1 MKNIYKIAFAAM
13 AFALFF
19 ELFSQN
25 TYAAMPST
33 FRDQGFY
40 DCVYMNFIHEFPETV
55 ENGILTEQQLAK
67 MTKLTCGHES
77 ITDMTGLELMTSLTE
92 LSIYHITGG
101 NTSIDLSKNVN
112 LTELYLFNIGISSV
126 DLSKNVNLTE
136 VTIGG
141 DELTSIDLSKNVN
154 LTYLDLWWNSLES
167 IDLSKN
173 VNLTYLNLG
182 YCNQL
187 ASIDL
192 SNNVDLEY
200 LNLYDNQLTSIDLS
214 KNTKL
219 AYLDVSYN
227 QLTSI
232 DVSNSPELQ
241 IFIITGNPIENTD
254 LSKNLNLKQL
264 HSDDS
269 ILIETGITPQ
279 KDGDRIFYDFS
290 DVEFL
295 KIDNYDRQW
304 DGDQGGWGYGLEW
317 VYIDLYPAN
326 ICINSLSDDDFIIDL
341 GDSLD
346 DPEAEECKFV
356 FEYDKENRRLY
367 VNDFSSTGGFVVFYR
382 PQNMDIPSRS
392 VVIIDDDPD
401 SPVIDVPG
409 LITLGE
415 PIFRLELIAPEPDG
429 SSDDES
435 IDAPN
440 TGAFPENSDTGNI
453 TFPILWSFI
462 GAFAACL
469 ILYSNRKRDIVSLE
483 R

>member
-1 MKNIYKIAFAAM
+1 MKNIYKIGFAAI
-13 AFALFF
+13 AVALLFG
-19 ELFSQN
+19 LFSQN

-40 DCVYMNFIHEFPETV
+40 DCVYGNFRHEFSETV

-67 MTKLTCGHES
+67 MTKLTCGYES

-112 LTELYLFNIGISSV
+112 LTELYLFNIGISSI
-126 DLSKNVNLTE
+126 DLSKNVNLME
-136 VTIGG
+136 VTISG

-154 LTYLDLWWNSLES
+154 LTYLNLWWNSLE
-167 IDLSKN
+167 
-173 VNLTYLNLG
+173 
-182 YCNQL
+182 
-187 ASIDL
+187 
-192 SNNVDLEY
+192 
-200 LNLYDNQLTSIDLS
+200 SIDLS

-227 QLTSI
+227 RLTSI

-241 IFIITGNPIENTD
+241 TLIITGNPIENTD

-279 KDGDRIFYDFS
+279 KDGDKIFYDFS

-341 GDSLD
+341 GDSFD

-382 PQNMDIPSRS
+382 PQDMDIPSRS

-401 SPVIDVPG
+401 NPVIDVPG
-409 LITLGE
+409 LITPGE
-415 PIFRLELIAPEPDG
+415 PIFRLKLIAPEPDG

-435 IDAPN
+435 IDVPN
-440 TGAFPENSDTGNI
+440 TGAFPENSDTSNV
-453 TFPILWSFI
+453 TFPILGSFI

>member
-1 MKNIYKIAFAAM
+1 MKNIYKIGFAAI
-13 AFALFF
+13 AVALLF

-40 DCVYMNFIHEFPETV
+40 DCVYGNFIHEFSETV

-112 LTELYLFNIGISSV
+112 LTELYLFNIGISSI
-126 DLSKNVNLTE
+126 DLSKNVNLME
-136 VTIGG
+136 VTISG

-154 LTYLDLWWNSLES
+154 LTHLNLWWNSLE
-167 IDLSKN
+167 
-173 VNLTYLNLG
+173 
-182 YCNQL
+182 
-187 ASIDL
+187 
-192 SNNVDLEY
+192 
-200 LNLYDNQLTSIDLS
+200 SIDLS

-227 QLTSI
+227 RLTSI

-241 IFIITGNPIENTD
+241 TLIITGNPIENTD

-279 KDGDRIFYDFS
+279 KDGDKIFYDFS

-326 ICINSLSDDDFIIDL
+326 ICISSLSDDDFIIDL
-341 GDSLD
+341 GDSFD

-382 PQNMDIPSRS
+382 PQDMDIPSRS

-401 SPVIDVPG
+401 NPVIDVPG

-415 PIFRLELIAPEPDG
+415 PIFRLKLIAPEPDG

-435 IDAPN
+435 IDVPN
-440 TGAFPENSDTGNI
+440 TGAFPENSDTSNV
-453 TFPILWSFI
+453 TFPILGSFI

-469 ILYSNRKRDIVSLE
+469 ILYSNRKRDIISLE

>member
-1 MKNIYKIAFAAM
+1 MKNIYKIGFAAI
-13 AFALFF
+13 AVALLF

-40 DCVYMNFIHEFPETV
+40 DCVYGNFIHEFSETV

-112 LTELYLFNIGISSV
+112 LTELYLFNIGISSI
-126 DLSKNVNLTE
+126 DLSKNVNLME
-136 VTIGG
+136 VTISG

-154 LTYLDLWWNSLES
+154 LTHLNLWWNSLE
-167 IDLSKN
+167 
-173 VNLTYLNLG
+173 
-182 YCNQL
+182 
-187 ASIDL
+187 
-192 SNNVDLEY
+192 
-200 LNLYDNQLTSIDLS
+200 SIDLS

-227 QLTSI
+227 RLTSI

-241 IFIITGNPIENTD
+241 TLIITGNPIENTD

-279 KDGDRIFYDFS
+279 KDGDKIFYDFS

-326 ICINSLSDDDFIIDL
+326 ICISSLSDDDFIIDL
-341 GDSLD
+341 GDSFD

-382 PQNMDIPSRS
+382 PQDMDIPSRS

-401 SPVIDVPG
+401 NPVIDVPG
-409 LITLGE
+409 LITPGE
-415 PIFRLELIAPEPDG
+415 PIFRLKLIAPEPDG

-435 IDAPN
+435 IDVPN
-440 TGAFPENSDTGNI
+440 TGAFPENSDTSNV
-453 TFPILWSFI
+453 TFPILGSFI

-469 ILYSNRKRDIVSLE
+469 ILYSNRKRDIISLE

>member
-1 MKNIYKIAFAAM
+1 MKNIYKIGFAAI
-13 AFALFF
+13 AVALLF

-40 DCVYMNFIHEFPETV
+40 DCVYGNFRHEFSETV

-112 LTELYLFNIGISSV
+112 LTELYLFNIGISSI
-126 DLSKNVNLTE
+126 DLSKNINLTE

-154 LTYLDLWWNSLES
+154 LTYLNLWWNSLE
-167 IDLSKN
+167 
-173 VNLTYLNLG
+173 
-182 YCNQL
+182 
-187 ASIDL
+187 
-192 SNNVDLEY
+192 
-200 LNLYDNQLTSIDLS
+200 SIDLS

-227 QLTSI
+227 RLTSI

-241 IFIITGNPIENTD
+241 TLIIMGNPIENTD
-254 LSKNLNLKQL
+254 LSKNLNLEQL
-264 HSDDS
+264 HADGS
-269 ILIETGITPQ
+269 ILIETGITSK

-295 KIDNYDRQW
+295 KIDNYSNQW
-304 DGDQGGWGYGLEW
+304 DWE
-317 VYIDLYPAN
+317 YIDLYPAS

-346 DPEAEECKFV
+346 DPEAEECVFV

-382 PQNMDIPSRS
+382 PQNMDIPSRLI
-392 VVIIDDDPD
+392 VENDPD
-401 SPVIDVPG
+401 DPVIDVSG
-409 LITLGE
+409 LISLGE
-415 PIFRLELIAPEPDG
+415 PIFRLKLIAPEPDG

-435 IDAPN
+435 IDVPN
-440 TGAFPENSDTGNI
+440 TGAFPENSDTGNV

>member
-1 MKNIYKIAFAAM
+1 MKNIYKIGFAAI
-13 AFALFF
+13 AVALLFG
-19 ELFSQN
+19 LFSQN

-40 DCVYMNFIHEFPETV
+40 DCVYGNFRHEFSETV

-67 MTKLTCGHES
+67 MTKLTCGYES

-112 LTELYLFNIGISSV
+112 LTELYLFNIGISSI

-136 VTIGG
+136 VTISG

-154 LTYLDLWWNSLES
+154 LTHLNLWWNSLE
-167 IDLSKN
+167 
-173 VNLTYLNLG
+173 
-182 YCNQL
+182 
-187 ASIDL
+187 
-192 SNNVDLEY
+192 
-200 LNLYDNQLTSIDLS
+200 SIDLS

-227 QLTSI
+227 RLTSI

-241 IFIITGNPIENTD
+241 TLIITGNPIENTD

-279 KDGDRIFYDFS
+279 KDGDKIFYDFS

-341 GDSLD
+341 DDSLD

-382 PQNMDIPSRS
+382 PQDMDIPSRS

-401 SPVIDVPG
+401 NPVIDVPG
-409 LITLGE
+409 LITPGE
-415 PIFRLELIAPEPDG
+415 PIFRLKLIAPEPDG

-435 IDAPN
+435 IDVPN
-440 TGAFPENSDTGNI
+440 TGAFPENSDTSNV
-453 TFPILWSFI
+453 TFPILGSFI
-462 GAFAACL
+462 GTFAACL
-469 ILYSNRKRDIVSLE
+469 ILYSNRKRDIISLE

>member
-1 MKNIYKIAFAAM
+1 MKNIYKIGFAAI
-13 AFALFF
+13 AVALLF

-40 DCVYMNFIHEFPETV
+40 DCVYGNFRHEFSETV

-67 MTKLTCGHES
+67 MTKLTCGYES

-112 LTELYLFNIGISSV
+112 LTELYLFNIGISSI

-136 VTIGG
+136 VTISG

-154 LTYLDLWWNSLES
+154 LTHLNLWWNSLE
-167 IDLSKN
+167 
-173 VNLTYLNLG
+173 
-182 YCNQL
+182 
-187 ASIDL
+187 
-192 SNNVDLEY
+192 
-200 LNLYDNQLTSIDLS
+200 SIDLS

-227 QLTSI
+227 RLTSI

-241 IFIITGNPIENTD
+241 TLIITGNPIENTD

-279 KDGDRIFYDFS
+279 KDGDKIFYDFS

-341 GDSLD
+341 GDSFD

-382 PQNMDIPSRS
+382 PQDMDIPSRS
-392 VVIIDDDPD
+392 VVIIDDDPNN
-401 SPVIDVPG
+401 PVIDVPG
-409 LITLGE
+409 LITPGE
-415 PIFRLELIAPEPDG
+415 PIFRLKLIAPEPDG

-435 IDAPN
+435 IDVPN
-440 TGAFPENSDTGNI
+440 TGAFPENSDTSNV
-453 TFPILWSFI
+453 TFPILGSFI
-462 GAFAACL
+462 GTFAACL

>member
-1 MKNIYKIAFAAM
+1 MKNIYKIGFAAIVV
-13 AFALFF
+13 ALLF

-40 DCVYMNFIHEFPETV
+40 DCVYGNFRHEFSETV

-67 MTKLTCGHES
+67 MTKLTCGHKS

-154 LTYLDLWWNSLES
+154 LTHLDLWWNSLES

-192 SNNVDLEY
+192 SNNADLSY

-227 QLTSI
+227 RLTSI

-241 IFIITGNPIENTD
+241 TLIITGNPIENTD
-254 LSKNLNLKQL
+254 LSKNLNLEQL
-264 HSDDS
+264 HADGS
-269 ILIETGITPQ
+269 ILIETGITSK

-290 DVEFL
+290 DAGFL
-295 KIDNYDRQW
+295 KIDNYSDQW
-304 DGDQGGWGYGLEW
+304 TWEH
-317 VYIDLYPAN
+317 IDLYPAN

-341 GDSLD
+341 GDSFD
-346 DPEAEECKFV
+346 DLEAEECKFV

-382 PQNMDIPSRS
+382 PQDMDIPSRS

-401 SPVIDVPG
+401 NPVIDVPG

-415 PIFRLELIAPEPDG
+415 PIFRLKLIAPESDG

-435 IDAPN
+435 IDVPN
-440 TGAFPENSDTGNI
+440 TGAFPENSDTSNV
-453 TFPILWSFI
+453 TFPILGSFI

-469 ILYSNRKRDIVSLE
+469 ILYSNRKRDIISLE